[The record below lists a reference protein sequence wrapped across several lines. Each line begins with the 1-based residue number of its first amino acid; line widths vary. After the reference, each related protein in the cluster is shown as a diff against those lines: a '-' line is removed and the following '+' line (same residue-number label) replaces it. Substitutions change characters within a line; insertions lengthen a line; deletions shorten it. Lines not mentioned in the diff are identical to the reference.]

1 MWALR
6 GGGGNF
12 GVAASLTFRLHPLT
26 TVVGG
31 LIAHPLEAAGDVLR
45 FAAGAADASSDE
57 LSVFGALAH
66 APDGSGAKLAA
77 MIVCHTG
84 DPEAAERDLA
94 PLKDFGSPLV
104 VDVGPM
110 PYPVLNT
117 ILDAGFPVGALN
129 YWRSSF
135 TSGLS
140 DGLIDAAAQRFA
152 ISPSP
157 MSAIVFE
164 HFHGAVTR
172 VGVTD
177 TAVPHRDKGWNLAL
191 MSVWTDPA
199 DTEANIA
206 WTRESFAAL
215 QEHFSGGRWLNY
227 LADDEG
233 GDAVRAAYGP
243 NYDRLVEVK
252 RRYDPENLF
261 RLNHNIVP

>member
-1 MWALR
+1 
-6 GGGGNF
+6 
-12 GVAASLTFRLHPLT
+12 
-26 TVVGG
+26 
-31 LIAHPLEAAGDVLR
+31 
-45 FAAGAADASSDE
+45 
-57 LSVFGALAH
+57 
-66 APDGSGAKLAA
+66 
-77 MIVCHTG
+77 
-84 DPEAAERDLA
+84 
-94 PLKDFGSPLV
+94 
-104 VDVGPM
+104 
-110 PYPVLNT
+110 
-117 ILDAGFPVGALN
+117 
-129 YWRSSF
+129 
-135 TSGLS
+135 
-140 DGLIDAAAQRFA
+140 
-152 ISPSP
+152 

-191 MSVWTDPA
+191 MSVWMDPA
-199 DTEANIA
+199 GTEANIA